1 MERPMAGAC
10 GGDKSVA
17 VFGGV
22 GVIYPVWLS
31 EKQHPDH
38 AVVFRQDPSELLRRV
53 LWRKRIIIMFGNH
66 TVPARI
72 IEFFIEAVAAAA

>member
-1 MERPMAGAC
+1 MPWYSA
-10 GGDKSVA
+10 KT
-17 VFGGV
+17 
-22 GVIYPVWLS
+22 
-31 EKQHPDH
+31 HPS
-38 AVVFRQDPSELLRRV
+38 FQDALAALRRV